1 MDDDLIVVDDLD
13 SNPQGAAGTIKA
25 APDAQPTQAATG
37 RPQRAATLRARRQS
51 SPAYSDSG
59 DTASGRAMRSSA
71 KAKAAPKLKLKLS
84 EKAAA
89 LAPGMSFLG
98 PYDRELDSDEE
109 ELSFEEQ
116 FILRF
121 PPGEDCGK
129 LREMVAAREI
139 SPEVWFKFKD
149 SRRAVF
155 HIGDNMYS
163 AKLVDLPC
171 IVEAQ
176 KTLDNKR
183 MFKVADICQMLL
195 VEKKISSEE
204 VVSNQ
209 KSFNIDDFIW
219 PHGIT
224 PPLHHVRKRR
234 FRRRVNRRT
243 IESVEQEVERLL
255 EQDAVAEDVKHG
267 KFSRHQITLLIRL
280 HFVELLENV
289 NPDLSDSEFIEP
301 DDALEAHTPGAN
313 SEPGDAGTPGGGGD
327 GDDSDDEEGEADGD
341 IDEELAAELDRELE
355 GEDDEEDDE
364 DESEEEEE
372 EDEDEDDETQVAR
385 QLLNEEI
392 VDLEFAVRKK
402 EAEVASTGNPLIRK
416 RFEDALKKLRADL
429 EAKMSQKDEM
439 NEMARLRKAGVPA
452 PDEGE
457 GGEDAEDD
465 EGVEP
470 EEDVVDREES
480 IPLPIQGLEIPAVIQ
495 LNGSESG
502 QLPPPDG
509 DLFGPEDSMDIG

>member
-1 MDDDLIVVDDLD
+1 MEDDLIVVDDLD
-13 SNPQGAAGTIKA
+13 HNVQDSAGPSKIADTHAA
-25 APDAQPTQAATG
+25 QATTG

-51 SPAYSDSG
+51 TPSYSDNG
-59 DTASGRAMRSSA
+59 DATPARPMRSSA
-71 KAKAAPKLKLKLS
+71 KGKAAPKLKLKLS

-98 PYDRELDSDEE
+98 PYDRELDSDDE

-116 FILRF
+116 FILRM

-139 SPEVWFKFKD
+139 SPDVWFKFKD
-149 SRRAVF
+149 SRRALF
-155 HIGDNMYS
+155 HVGENMYS

-171 IVEAQ
+171 VIEAQ

-183 MFKVADICQMLL
+183 MFKVADICQMLV
-195 VEKKISSEE
+195 VEQRITSEE
-204 VVSNQ
+204 VVNNH
-209 KSFNIDDFIW
+209 KSINIDDFIW
-219 PHGIT
+219 PHGVN
-224 PPLHHVRKRR
+224 PPLHHIRKRR

-255 EQDAVAEDVKHG
+255 EQDALADDV
-267 KFSRHQITLLIRL
+267 RYEVLD
-280 HFVELLENV
+280 NV

-301 DDALEAHTPGAN
+301 DDAIEPQTPGAH
-313 SEPGDAGTPGGGGD
+313 SEHGDTGTPGGGGD
-327 GDDSDDEEGEADGD
+327 ESSEDGDGADGD

-355 GEDDEEDDE
+355 GDEEDEDDE
-364 DESEEEEE
+364 DESEDEDE
-372 EDEDEDDETQVAR
+372 EDEDEDDETQQAR

-392 VDLEFAVRKK
+392 ADLEFAVRKK

-429 EAKMSQKDEM
+429 EIKMSQKDEII
-439 NEMARLRKAGVPA
+439 EMVRLRKAGEPE

-457 GGEDAEDD
+457 AADDAEADDVVEPGEDAVD
-465 EGVEP
+465 G
-470 EEDVVDREES
+470 EEDAGPP
-480 IPLPIQGLEIPAVIQ
+480 PLGIEIPAVV
-495 LNGSESG
+495 LNGAEG
-502 QLPPPDG
+502 AQLPPPDG
-509 DLFGPEDSMDIG
+509 DLFGPEDDEMDVE

>member
-1 MDDDLIVVDDLD
+1 MEDDLIVVDDLD
-13 SNPQGAAGTIKA
+13 PNVQDSAGPSKIAGTQGA
-25 APDAQPTQAATG
+25 QAATG

-51 SPAYSDSG
+51 SPSYSDSG
-59 DTASGRAMRSSA
+59 DVTPARPMRSSA
-71 KAKAAPKLKLKLS
+71 KGKAAPKLKLKLS
-84 EKAAA
+84 EKTAA

-116 FILRF
+116 FILRV
-121 PPGEDCGK
+121 PAGEDCGK

-139 SPEVWFKFKD
+139 SPDVWFKFKD
-149 SRRAVF
+149 SRRALF

-171 IVEAQ
+171 IIEAQ
-176 KTLDNKR
+176 KTIDNKR

-195 VEKKISSEE
+195 VEQRINSEE
-204 VVSNQ
+204 VVTNH
-209 KSFNIDDFIW
+209 KSINIDDFIW
-219 PHGIT
+219 PHGIS

-255 EQDAVAEDVKHG
+255 EQDAMADDVKYEV
-267 KFSRHQITLLIRL
+267 LD
-280 HFVELLENV
+280 NV

-301 DDALEAHTPGAN
+301 DYPLEPQTPGAH
-313 SEPGDAGTPGGGGD
+313 SEHGDGGTPGGGGD
-327 GDDSDDEEGEADGD
+327 GDDSSDGEGADGD

-355 GEDDEEDDE
+355 GDEEDEDDE
-364 DESEEEEE
+364 DESEDEDE
-372 EDEDEDDETQVAR
+372 EDEDEDDETQQAR

-392 VDLEFAVRKK
+392 ADLEFAVRKK

-429 EAKMSQKDEM
+429 EVKMGQKDEII
-439 NEMARLRKAGVPA
+439 EMARLRKAGEPE

-457 GGEDAEDD
+457 AVDDAEGDD
-465 EGVEP
+465 IAEP
-470 EEDVVDREES
+470 GEEDVVDGEDTVPP
-480 IPLPIQGLEIPAVIQ
+480 PLGIEIPAVV
-495 LNGSESG
+495 LNGVDG
-502 QLPPPDG
+502 AQLPPPDG
-509 DLFGPEDSMDIG
+509 DLFGPEDEMDVE